1 MHAPSMRIIVYI
13 CKRPAN
19 RRVRTAPVG
28 SRSGPD
34 RVLAEK
40 ASSAHVDRE
49 CLRQLQREVPNV
61 FGDFEL
67 GRLDDGTEIAT
78 SPFVTEG

>member
-1 MHAPSMRIIVYI
+1 MHRRCGKSFTS
-13 CKRPAN
+13 AN
-19 RRVRTAPVG
+19 GPPIAG
-28 SRSGPD
+28 SGQPRSGPD

-40 ASSAHVDRE
+40 ASSARADRE

-78 SPFVTEG
+78 SPSVTEV